1 MTETHQSVRTNALY
15 MNPDRGIAT
24 LDFSKYY
31 VNNFYN
37 LINSKGLVEIIRLYL
52 TSSHHTKDANGIE
65 NVSAEEYV
73 AILKKVFIND
83 DHAYDDFTP

>member
-1 MTETHQSVRTNALY
+1 MTETHQSVRTDALY

-52 TSSHHTKDANGIE
+52 T
-65 NVSAEEYV
+65 
-73 AILKKVFIND
+73 
-83 DHAYDDFTP
+83 